1 MKFEK
6 LRPGTIAYT
15 VTRQRMGNTTVK
27 TMVTHSVRVV
37 SVDEESRTV
46 TASWNGNEAHRY
58 YETQIRKW
66 KENKPIMI
74 TSPMGRKR
82 LATREEVKAMKP
94 ATPPSQN

>member
-6 LRPGTIAYT
+6 LKPGTVAYT
-15 VTRQRMGNTTVK
+15 VTRQKMGNTTVR
-27 TMVTHSVRVV
+27 TIAIHSVRVV

-46 TASWNGNEAHRY
+46 MASWNGNEAHRY

-66 KENKPIMI
+66 KEKKPITI

-82 LATREEVKAMKP
+82 LATREEIKAMK
-94 ATPPSQN
+94 AANPPS